1 MKRSIYVAAAA
12 AVIAATG
19 GIAATMGTGDAAE
32 SQAKR
37 PPSLTGSGQI
47 YYRYSPH
54 DNIHFTF
61 NAHGN
66 TIEARGTFSF
76 THQIDGKGKIYRAYA
91 KVDCLITGGH
101 VATVTGVVTKAD
113 APDFRG
119 KRVGITVEDNGRKG
133 DRLGFSWGVAPN
145 PPQRCLGTAP
155 FTVVK
160 AGNYRVHDAP
170 FTIPGDS

>member
-1 MKRSIYVAAAA
+1 MKRSAYLSVAVLVAGALGVTA
-12 AVIAATG
+12 GA
-19 GIAATMGTGDAAE
+19 GDAAE
-32 SQAKR
+32 S
-37 PPSLTGSGQI
+37 
-47 YYRYSPH
+47 
-54 DNIHFTF
+54 
-61 NAHGN
+61 
-66 TIEARGTFSF
+66 IEAGGTFSF
-76 THQIDGKGKIYRAYA
+76 THQIDGRGRVYRAYA

-133 DRLGFSWGVAPN
+133 DRLGFSWGVAPD

-160 AGNYRVHDAP
+160 AGNLRVHDAL
-170 FTIPGDS
+170 FTIPGDD